1 MEIFLDLYK
10 NLLPVLA
17 FIGVGYFL
25 KKWTNIN
32 PDYISTPLIFC
43 LLPLLVIYNISEADT
58 SKIVV
63 ISVIA
68 FLISLTMN
76 LPALLAHKTFA
87 KDENINLLKSS
98 FTFFNILFFGIPVV
112 LALFDQEAT
121 SVLICVYLGTAL
133 YGDIIGYFQVAK
145 TKLSTK
151 NALKEIVKVPYL
163 YIFIVA
169 IGIKVWGVKIPDE
182 AAPVMDVLG
191 WIVSSMGMMIV
202 GVHLTGVNFKK
213 IKFLYLG
220 KILGF
225 RTFAAM
231 LIAGLF
237 IGAEFLIWQNLDT
250 EDYLMLILMPFLP
263 VASNISLFA
272 SYLETEE
279 ERFSLLV
286 LSSILLSLILVPIVA
301 QFFPS

>member
-17 FIGVGYFL
+17 FIAIGYFL
-25 KKWTNIN
+25 KKWINIR
-32 PDYISTPLIFC
+32 PDFITTPLVFF
-43 LLPLLVIYNISEADT
+43 LLPVLVIYNVSEADT

-63 ISVIA
+63 IPILS
-68 FLISLTMN
+68 FLISLAMN
-76 LPALLAHKTFA
+76 LPALLVHRTIA
-87 KDENINLLKSS
+87 KQESINLLKSS
-98 FTFFNILFFGIPVV
+98 FTFFNVLFFGIPVV
-112 LALFDQEAT
+112 SALFGQEAS

-151 NALKEIVKVPYL
+151 EALKEIVKVPYL
-163 YIFIVA
+163 YVFIVA
-169 IGIKVWGVKIPDE
+169 LGIKVWGVQIPEE
-182 AAPVMDVLG
+182 AAPTMEFLG

-202 GVHLTGVNFKK
+202 GVHLTEVDFKK
-213 IKFLYLG
+213 IKLSYLG

-225 RTFAAM
+225 RTVAA
-231 LIAGLF
+231 IVITGLF
-237 IGAEFLIWQNLDT
+237 IGAEYLIAESLET
-250 EDYLMLILMPFLP
+250 EDYLILILLPFLP

-272 SYLETEE
+272 SYLGTEE
-279 ERFSLLV
+279 ERFSLIVFLSIV
-286 LSSILLSLILVPIVA
+286 LSLFLVPVVA